1 MRKLTSLLLLFLCGM
16 ATSWADYEVGKL
28 LTAAEVNAGVEQVCL
43 FINQDQGTHFYITSE
58 GTGSDDF
65 VTTDKTCVFDFVKGP
80 GGVYLRNSNGQFV
93 VNQMGAFALSSDQSQ
108 AAIFR
113 ATQRED
119 GVGNVVAPSSETVML
134 TDQGYSQNLNSI
146 NISGSRRN
154 TLTFNNGT
162 GVWTCF
168 RVYKVNEAAGS
179 DPVPNGPVTAISDL
193 SNTKQYTVVSDRGS
207 LGSYGGYLAS
217 TMTSTTTGYAG
228 TANNFAF
235 LTVEGNTYLY
245 NVTNKAFYSSESTT
259 KYKEV
264 ASPEGSVV
272 TLVETDQE
280 GRFSMKF
287 GDNYLNMSANG
298 YDYALVVNSWG
309 GAAGY
314 WDEGNRLLITA
325 VDDFDATEALAA
337 IDAYLHP
344 AASYKIVVVDS
355 ETEQEF
361 TVAEGVAAAIGD
373 VISDMP
379 DNLKRDYCNYTVAEP
394 LTVQAGSDNTL
405 FVEADY
411 EGLPFEAGKWY
422 YMTVRSAYAV
432 AGEGTITCQAAMP
445 DASNDAAAWSFSGN
459 PYTGIAVKNRSTGD
473 GYTIGYDAVVV
484 ARPGAD
490 LYMKSGDTRWIISQ
504 NTGGF
509 VLRIP
514 ENQSIYLHNR
524 NPKLSTCSVSEWAGV
539 HNDAGSTIALV
550 EIPEPIDP
558 SMYTTPVDAT
568 IDMTTGTFT
577 EYNGATLEESLLA
590 KRWVSNE
597 SPKIDFYCTGGNN
610 MVGGSLIFNG
620 HDAGN
625 NIGIFAGKTYQI
637 TAEKGYV
644 ISGYTI
650 TGVNMDNASSTITAG
665 SQSHEFTT
673 EESTFDVTLDALA
686 YSTSFD
692 VTGTQFLKLS
702 SFVVHLMKAGS
713 EEPVAETFKEGY
725 YNLFNYATDK
735 ILGVDDCNMNTVE
748 MPTEYEATWTAIE
761 DNGDGTFKVS
771 LPVKTTSGQ
780 HYMHIGSSNR
790 WSNGDATAIT
800 FYEVADP
807 AAETTVATAVESID
821 LGKTYLMVG
830 VRSGVSGA
838 LTNVLYKAGEG
849 NDQRMESVVVEPAEG
864 VITMARNAAAMWTA
878 GALAETTE
886 TKGLKNA
893 PVLFRNNDDN
903 KFLSAS
909 NPQPETQEFA
919 TFAPT
924 VAAGVPD
931 QLSSYVTSEEGTFYV
946 KLLKDGRYAYC
957 GSNGRFSANAAANP
971 LQLFKVANPY
981 AETFEATK
989 VDAFEVSGSAW
1000 YLVVGTKNDATYALS
1015 STMYQEGDK
1024 SNQRMEGT
1032 AVTIAEGKISVAA
1045 NEALLWRFIPSVV
1058 EIPSFDAPFEP
1069 TVEPVGPVDP
1079 ETGIE
1084 GTFHATNRVKSIE
1097 VGKEYMIYNTAW
1109 AAGEYALRY
1118 GFVYDNSKIAINGLT
1133 VPEEFETD
1141 NKAYLWK
1148 FEDAGEG
1155 KYYIKNVATG
1165 LYAGTET
1172 TMGETKVAFT
1182 IADFVDCPS
1191 KGSAGSRS
1199 VAGERVDVADI
1210 TAEDAVVY
1218 IFNGEK
1224 YWNGQNYYNAG
1235 ENGFVTYEK
1244 AHAYAIYE
1252 AEEVKV
1258 VNNVEVT
1265 FHVFDEAEKEVATF
1279 KAEYPEGTV
1288 ITELP
1293 DEYKK
1298 DFCDY
1303 VAAEPL
1309 TVSADEADFF
1319 CEVSYNLPFIEGQN
1333 YYLQQNG
1340 KYVYFDTN
1348 RNVCYLAEVD
1358 NGDFTSR
1365 PMTLEEIEAAEDK
1378 VVYQWQISGNPYDG
1392 YKLYNVGMSNYV
1404 DVRPSGYCV
1413 MAAEGYVLDLATRGA
1428 GFSFTC
1434 DKGTIIDFY
1443 GNFAAIANESQITD
1457 ENATITF
1464 VEVPEVLP
1472 TFEKAINLVTGKW
1485 TKTNGSNLA
1494 SAWVSNDKPIVN
1506 FDCIN
1511 GNNMIGGSLVFNG
1524 NSTDEEHIGLF
1535 ASTGGINY
1543 KVSVEEGYCIKSVT
1557 IPGHAMANATITL
1570 TSGSESYQFTTEDSQ
1585 FVLNYP
1591 EGVSSA
1597 SFRLVGSSGAFLETA
1612 MVVGLEQLPT
1622 EDVTFS
1628 IYDEEETHIYT
1639 EKYPVLRGAVV
1650 TELPEAL
1657 KRDFTTYT
1665 YPVESL
1671 TVTKGGHNVFVATAK
1686 FAMPIVAD
1694 GETAYNLKVAGEY
1707 AYINDEGAVAHTSA
1721 LTDETSKLR
1730 NYCWTFFGNP
1740 YLGISVKNVETEQY
1754 LADTETPLGD
1764 TWSSYEIALSNDP
1777 VYASIEKNG
1786 ESFQLRYGLQNFLS
1800 VRGGEVAIYAYDN
1813 ASGTES
1819 VRIVAEAATPE
1830 APTPEEVD
1838 VTVNVVDGEGTVLDT
1853 TTIKAMT
1860 GDVISEVPAA
1870 VKARPL
1876 CQYAVAEPLRVTK
1889 GENVLNVEVSFDEM
1903 PFISV
1908 AGQDPNWIN
1917 ITSGEVYVGAIY
1929 DSANEQWKA
1938 TCYNATEEGV
1948 SESPLTQWA
1957 VYGNPYGFRFLNK
1970 QAEAYL
1976 SYGAEENGVAP
1987 VNVDGEATAENAV
2000 WPLAGVNNGN
2010 YMLERVIVSSP
2021 KLLRMGD
2028 EWVNMV
2034 TPTELTFVVLGGEP
2048 GPGPEPGEDD
2058 YVINFD
2064 KDQTYM
2070 HASRWVS
2077 NVALDDQEIAVAE
2090 SYSRDNLAYNSFFE
2104 EGGFTVTPGQTVKP
2118 AIGYMA
2124 EWMHTYAYVDYN
2136 RDGKF
2141 TVDPAEITDGVI
2153 ADGQEIVSFSYFN
2166 GYNSA
2171 ATSVSD
2177 GNKTI
2182 DMPEFTLPESLAP
2195 GFYAMRYKVDWNNV
2209 DPAGN
2214 PGEGDGTPGTKQHI
2228 VTNGGSIT
2236 DVRLNVHGENVKVT
2250 SISNDASSS
2259 VALDDNT
2266 SLAEAVEVPFGQE
2279 IGLRFAPAEG
2289 KKVASFSVRHGYF
2302 NGDEYVHGVRQYAV
2316 EDVDGADVVRNRY
2329 YLPLEWCDGDI
2340 EISVV
2345 FDVDTGIQNIN
2356 GLSNDDVI
2364 YGVDGRRMNQRNI
2377 LNKGVYVIN
2386 GKKVLVK

>member
-43 FINQDQGTHFYITSE
+43 FINQDQGIHFYITGE

-65 VTTDKTCVFDFVKGP
+65 VTTDKTCVFDFVKIP
-80 GGVYLRNSNGQFV
+80 GGVALRNCNGQFV

-154 TLTFNNGT
+154 TLTFNGGT

-168 RVYKVNEAAGS
+168 RVYKVNEAAGAPTVKS
-179 DPVPNGPVTAISDL
+179 FTMNCARGYVAGDGSALKGVTDASEASVFALVP
-193 SNTKQYTVVSDRGS
+193 
-207 LGSYGGYLAS
+207 YGE
-217 TMTSTTTGYAG
+217 T
-228 TANNFAF
+228 
-235 LTVEGNTYLY
+235 TYLY
-245 NVTNKAFYSSESTT
+245 DVTNKAFAIGSVDDQSALPTAGETTVTRESATDFSRIIT
-259 KYKEV
+259 GVSFGETGV
-264 ASPEGSVV
+264 ASYPTYLYDKWG
-272 TLVETDQE
+272 
-280 GRFSMKF
+280 
-287 GDNYLNMSANG
+287 NYLNMDGAKRVYFNTWT
-298 YDYALVVNSWG
+298 DFEG
-309 GAAGY
+309 GAG
-314 WDEGNRLLITA
+314 GNTYVINEVA
-325 VDDFDATEALAA
+325 DFDATEAVAA
-337 IDAYLHP
+337 LDAFFNP
-344 AASYKIVVVDS
+344 SATYKIVVVDS

-361 TVAEGVAAAIGD
+361 TVAEGIAAAIGD

-484 ARPGAD
+484 AKPGAD

-673 EESTFDVTLDALA
+673 EESTFDVKLDALA

-780 HYMHIGSSNR
+780 HYMHIGSGNR

-931 QLSSYVTSEEGTFYV
+931 QLSSYITSEEGTFYV

-957 GSNGRFSANAAANP
+957 GSNGRFSANTTANP

-1109 AAGEYALRY
+1109 ATGEYALRY

-1191 KGSAGSRS
+1191 KGGAGSRS

-1224 YWNGQNYYNAG
+1224 YWNGNNYYNAG

-1265 FHVFDEAEKEVATF
+1265 FHVIDEAEKEVATF

-1365 PMTLEEIEAAEDK
+1365 PMTLEEIEASEDK

-1434 DKGTIIDFY
+1434 DKGTIIDYY

-1472 TFEKAINLVTGKW
+1472 TFEKVINLTTGEF
-1485 TKTNGSNLA
+1485 T
-1494 SAWVSNDKPIVN
+1494 VSNPNKTWAAKWESNDGEPAISLTTSA
-1506 FDCIN
+1506 
-1511 GNNMIGGSLVFNG
+1511 NNMAG
-1524 NSTDEEHIGLF
+1524 NSDATVLAGEGLKIFTGQGGTCTYTIDVETGFGIVGYTVRGNAYSDDIIATDV
-1535 ASTGGINY
+1535 A
-1543 KVSVEEGYCIKSVT
+1543 
-1557 IPGHAMANATITL
+1557 
-1570 TSGSESYQFTTEDSQ
+1570 
-1585 FVLNYP
+1585 
-1591 EGVSSA
+1591 SSA
-1597 SFRLVGSSGAFLETA
+1597 TQTFTNAAEVQEFTVTMDPASSAAFTIGNTA
-1612 MVVGLEQLPT
+1612 SRFLNAVITVQVAKLPT

-1639 EKYPVLRGAVV
+1639 EKYPVTRGTVV
-1650 TELPEAL
+1650 KELPDAL

-1671 TVTKGGHNVFVATAK
+1671 EVKKGGHNVFHATAK
-1686 FAMPIVAD
+1686 FEMPFVAD
-1694 GETAYNLKVAGEY
+1694 GESAYNLTVGGVY
-1707 AYINDEGAVAHTSA
+1707 AYINDEGAVANA
-1721 LTDETSKLR
+1721 AELTEETAKLR
-1730 NYCWTFFGNP
+1730 NYCWTFSGNP
-1740 YLGISVKNVETEQY
+1740 YMGIAVKNVDTEQY
-1754 LADTETPLGD
+1754 LKNAEVPENSWATPV
-1764 TWSSYEIALSNDP
+1764 ELSDEP
-1777 VYASIEKNG
+1777 VYWSLNKNG
-1786 ESFQLRYGLQNFLS
+1786 EGFALHVGDPDYLAISNETVSTYSWVGLAGQ
-1800 VRGGEVAIYAYDN
+1800 N
-1813 ASGTES
+1813 ASRLT
-1819 VRIVAEAATPE
+1819 VVAATPE

>member
-43 FINQDQGTHFYITSE
+43 FINQDQGTHFYITGE

-65 VTTDKTCVFDFVKGP
+65 VTTDKTCVFDFVKIP
-80 GGVYLRNSNGQFV
+80 GGVALRNCNGQFV

-108 AAIFR
+108 AATFR

-134 TDQGYSQNLNSI
+134 TDLGYSQNLNSI

-154 TLTFNNGT
+154 TLTFNGGT

-168 RVYKVNEAAGS
+168 RVYRVNEAAGAPTVKS
-179 DPVPNGPVTAISDL
+179 FTMNCARGYVAGDGSALKGVTDASEASVFALVP
-193 SNTKQYTVVSDRGS
+193 
-207 LGSYGGYLAS
+207 YGE
-217 TMTSTTTGYAG
+217 T
-228 TANNFAF
+228 
-235 LTVEGNTYLY
+235 TYLY
-245 NVTNKAFYSSESTT
+245 DVTNKAF
-259 KYKEV
+259 
-264 ASPEGSVV
+264 AIGSVDDQSALPTAGETTV
-272 TLVETDQE
+272 TRESATDFSRIITGVAFGETGIASYPTYLYDKW
-280 GRFSMKF
+280 G
-287 GDNYLNMSANG
+287 NYLNMDGAKRVYFNTWT
-298 YDYALVVNSWG
+298 DFEG
-309 GAAGY
+309 GAG
-314 WDEGNRLLITA
+314 GNTYVINEVA
-325 VDDFDATEALAA
+325 DFDATEAVAA
-337 IDAYLHP
+337 LDAFFNP
-344 AASYKIVVVDS
+344 SATYKIVVVDS

-432 AGEGTITCQAAMP
+432 AGEGTITCQATMP
-445 DASNDAAAWSFSGN
+445 EASNDAAAWSFSGN

-484 ARPGAD
+484 DRPGAD

-807 AAETTVATAVESID
+807 AAETTVATAVQSID

-878 GALAETTE
+878 GAFAETTE

-919 TFAPT
+919 TFAPA
-924 VAAGVPD
+924 VAEGVPS
-931 QLSSYVTSEEGTFYV
+931 QLASYVTSEEGTFYV

-971 LQLFKVANPY
+971 LQFFKVANPY

-1069 TVEPVGPVDP
+1069 TVEPVGPV
-1079 ETGIE
+1079 
-1084 GTFHATNRVKSIE
+1084 
-1097 VGKEYMIYNTAW
+1097 
-1109 AAGEYALRY
+1109 
-1118 GFVYDNSKIAINGLT
+1118 
-1133 VPEEFETD
+1133 
-1141 NKAYLWK
+1141 
-1148 FEDAGEG
+1148 
-1155 KYYIKNVATG
+1155 
-1165 LYAGTET
+1165 
-1172 TMGETKVAFT
+1172 
-1182 IADFVDCPS
+1182 
-1191 KGSAGSRS
+1191 
-1199 VAGERVDVADI
+1199 
-1210 TAEDAVVY
+1210 
-1218 IFNGEK
+1218 
-1224 YWNGQNYYNAG
+1224 
-1235 ENGFVTYEK
+1235 
-1244 AHAYAIYE
+1244 
-1252 AEEVKV
+1252 
-1258 VNNVEVT
+1258 EVT

-1358 NGDFTSR
+1358 NGDFTTR

-1413 MAAEGYVLDLATRGA
+1413 MAAEGYVLDLAVRGA

-1434 DKGTIIDFY
+1434 DKGTIIDYY

-1457 ENATITF
+1457 DNATITF

-1472 TFEKAINLVTGKW
+1472 TFEKVINLVTGKW

-1506 FDCIN
+1506 FDCLN

-1721 LTDETSKLR
+1721 LTEETSKLR

-2021 KLLRMGD
+2021 NLLRMGD

-2048 GPGPEPGEDD
+2048 GPGPGEDD
-2058 YVINFD
+2058 YVVNFD
-2064 KDQTYM
+2064 KNQTYL

-2214 PGEGDGTPGTKQHI
+2214 PGEGDGTPGSKQHI
-2228 VTNGGSIT
+2228 ITNGGSIT

-2345 FDVDTGIQNIN
+2345 FDEDTGIQNIN

>member
-43 FINQDQGTHFYITSE
+43 FINQDQGIHFYITGE

-65 VTTDKTCVFDFVKGP
+65 VTTDKTCVFDFVKIP
-80 GGVYLRNSNGQFV
+80 GGVALRNCNGQFV

-154 TLTFNNGT
+154 TLTFNGGT

-168 RVYKVNEAAGS
+168 RVYKVNEAAGAPTVKS
-179 DPVPNGPVTAISDL
+179 FTMNCARGYVAGDGSALKGVTDASEASVFALVP
-193 SNTKQYTVVSDRGS
+193 
-207 LGSYGGYLAS
+207 YGE
-217 TMTSTTTGYAG
+217 T
-228 TANNFAF
+228 
-235 LTVEGNTYLY
+235 TYLY
-245 NVTNKAFYSSESTT
+245 DVTNKAFAIGSVDDQSALPTAGETTVTRESATDFSRIIT
-259 KYKEV
+259 GVSFGETGV
-264 ASPEGSVV
+264 ASYPTYLYDKWG
-272 TLVETDQE
+272 
-280 GRFSMKF
+280 
-287 GDNYLNMSANG
+287 NYLNMDGAKRVYFNTWT
-298 YDYALVVNSWG
+298 DFEG
-309 GAAGY
+309 GAG
-314 WDEGNRLLITA
+314 GNTYVINEVA
-325 VDDFDATEALAA
+325 DFDATEAVAA
-337 IDAYLHP
+337 LDAFFNP
-344 AASYKIVVVDS
+344 SATYKIVVVDS

-361 TVAEGVAAAIGD
+361 TVAEGIAAAIGD

-484 ARPGAD
+484 AKPGAD

-550 EIPEPIDP
+550 EMPEPIDP

-919 TFAPT
+919 TFAPA
-924 VAAGVPD
+924 VAEGVPS
-931 QLSSYVTSEEGTFYV
+931 QLASYVTSEEGTFYV

-957 GSNGRFSANAAANP
+957 GSNGRFSANTAANP
-971 LQLFKVANPY
+971 LQFFKVANPY

-1015 STMYQEGDK
+1015 STMYMEGDK

-1109 AAGEYALRY
+1109 ATGEYALRY

-1191 KGSAGSRS
+1191 KGGAGSRS

-1224 YWNGQNYYNAG
+1224 YWNGNNYYNAG

-1348 RNVCYLAEVD
+1348 RNVCYLAEVA

-1434 DKGTIIDFY
+1434 DKGTIIDYY

-1506 FDCIN
+1506 FDCLN

-1570 TSGSESYQFTTEDSQ
+1570 TSGSESYQFTTEDGQ

-1740 YLGISVKNVETEQY
+1740 YLGITVKNVETEQY

-2021 KLLRMGD
+2021 NLLRMGD

>member
-43 FINQDQGTHFYITSE
+43 FINQDQGIHFYITGE

-65 VTTDKTCVFDFVKGP
+65 VTTDKTCVFDFVKIP
-80 GGVYLRNSNGQFV
+80 GGVALRNCNGQFV

-108 AAIFR
+108 AATFR

-134 TDQGYSQNLNSI
+134 TDLGYSQNLNST
-146 NISGSRRN
+146 NISGSRSN
-154 TLTFNNGT
+154 TLIFNGGT

-577 EYNGATLEESLLA
+577 EYNSATLEESQLA

-702 SFVVHLMKAGS
+702 SFVVHLMKAVPAP
-713 EEPVAETFKEGY
+713 EAKYTEGEFNVTSLVDGKVLNVDEN
-725 YNLFNYATDK
+725 NLA
-735 ILGVDDCNMNTVE
+735 MVE
-748 MPTEYEATWTAIE
+748 NVVSGEFGCDLTS
-761 DNGDGTFKVS
+761 NGNGTFTVG
-771 LPVKTTSGQ
+771 LPGKTATGQ
-780 HYMHIGSSNR
+780 HHLHIGSGGN
-790 WSNGDATAIT
+790 WSNGDATATT

-807 AAETTVATAVESID
+807 AAETLSAKAVESLT
-821 LGKTYLMVG
+821 LGKTYVLVG
-830 VRSGVSGA
+830 VREGANYALSSTLVNAGDASKQRLAGVPATISEGELIMERDA
-838 LTNVLYKAGEG
+838 TILWTMGHAGE
-849 NDQRMESVVVEPAEG
+849 VEK
-864 VITMARNAAAMWTA
+864 
-878 GALAETTE
+878 TT
-886 TKGLKNA
+886 GLTSGTY
-893 PVLFRNNDDN
+893 LFRNLAGEAD
-903 KFLSAS
+903 KFLGVDVNLSVVDLDALVPTKAVTFS
-909 NPQPETQEFA
+909 SPETGVFNLKLGGL
-919 TFAPT
+919 
-924 VAAGVPD
+924 AAY
-931 QLSSYVTSEEGTFYV
+931 LS
-946 KLLKDGRYAYC
+946 C
-957 GSNGRFSANAAANP
+957 GSNGRFSRNTEANAIR
-971 LQLFKVANPY
+971 L
-981 AETFEATK
+981 
-989 VDAFEVSGSAW
+989 FEVADVTADPFVATQVTAFKEGHNYLLVGAKSGA
-1000 YLVVGTKNDATYALS
+1000 DYAL
-1015 STMYQEGDK
+1015 TAELYNAGQGD
-1024 SNQRMEGT
+1024 NQRMVGT
-1032 AVTIAEGKISVAA
+1032 AVTIEEGAISVAKDDKLVWTI
-1045 NEALLWRFIPSVV
+1045 NEATRPEVV
-1058 EIPSFDAPFEP
+1058 VFEP
-1069 TVEPVGPVDP
+1069 QPVG
-1079 ETGIE
+1079 E
-1084 GTFHATNRVKSIE
+1084 A
-1097 VGKEYMIYNTAW
+1097 
-1109 AAGEYALRY
+1109 
-1118 GFVYDNSKIAINGLT
+1118 
-1133 VPEEFETD
+1133 
-1141 NKAYLWK
+1141 
-1148 FEDAGEG
+1148 
-1155 KYYIKNVATG
+1155 
-1165 LYAGTET
+1165 
-1172 TMGETKVAFT
+1172 
-1182 IADFVDCPS
+1182 
-1191 KGSAGSRS
+1191 
-1199 VAGERVDVADI
+1199 VDVALYVYANDELVDMNTFQAHVGDVLTDI
-1210 TAEDAVVY
+1210 PEDLKKPFTEYTLAAPFTVGAED
-1218 IFNGEK
+1218 
-1224 YWNGQNYYNAG
+1224 
-1235 ENGFVTYEK
+1235 
-1244 AHAYAIYE
+1244 
-1252 AEEVKV
+1252 
-1258 VNNVEVT
+1258 NNLMVDAS
-1265 FHVFDEAEKEVATF
+1265 F
-1279 KAEYPEGTV
+1279 
-1288 ITELP
+1288 
-1293 DEYKK
+1293 
-1298 DFCDY
+1298 
-1303 VAAEPL
+1303 
-1309 TVSADEADFF
+1309 
-1319 CEVSYNLPFIEGQN
+1319 NLPFEVDK
-1333 YYLQQNG
+1333 YYYVKLNG
-1340 KYVYFDTN
+1340 KYMQYDAV
-1348 RNVCYLAEVD
+1348 RNVGHMGVID
-1358 NGDFTSR
+1358 NGDFTYT
-1365 PMTLEEIEAAEDK
+1365 PMTLEEIEAAEDAK
-1378 VVYQWQISGNPYDG
+1378 TFHWSISGDPYHHFKLFNEGTQSYLTAAANG
-1392 YKLYNVGMSNYV
+1392 YTGVGDEALLV
-1404 DVRPSGYCV
+1404 DIAPRG
-1413 MAAEGYVLDLATRGA
+1413 EGLT
-1428 GFSFTC
+1428 FTC
-1434 DKGTIIDFY
+1434 QYGVLVDFWDTY
-1443 GNFAAIANESQITD
+1443 TAVQENSTGNTD
-1457 ENATITF
+1457 ENAVTTLEEVKSEQQGETLQFTIGQDSGTMSGNAGSSWQNYWISNSEDPKVTFSNASAANLSYGGQTAPYIDIRSGKSLTSPYLVTVSDGYLIMGYHIVGSAMTEAQTITYDGGTYVF
-1464 VEVPEVLP
+1464 ESGAGESTLDY
-1472 TFEKAINLVTGKW
+1472 TFEEPVTKF
-1485 TKTNGSNLA
+1485 
-1494 SAWVSNDKPIVN
+1494 N
-1506 FDCIN
+1506 F
-1511 GNNMIGGSLVFNG
+1511 
-1524 NSTDEEHIGLF
+1524 
-1535 ASTGGINY
+1535 
-1543 KVSVEEGYCIKSVT
+1543 
-1557 IPGHAMANATITL
+1557 TL
-1570 TSGSESYQFTTEDSQ
+1570 TGPNTGLKGYIILDLKKLVSAPVQYVVNGEDGENWITE
-1585 FVLNYP
+1585 
-1591 EGVSSA
+1591 
-1597 SFRLVGSSGAFLETA
+1597 T
-1612 MVVGLEQLPT
+1612 LPT
-1622 EDVTFS
+1622 EVGTQL
-1628 IYDEEETHIYT
+1628 T
-1639 EKYPVLRGAVV
+1639 A
-1650 TELPEAL
+1650 LPETL
-1657 KRDFTTYT
+1657 VRPFTEYSCDKTI
-1665 YPVESL
+1665 VVDAE
-1671 TVTKGGHNVFVATAK
+1671 KENVFTVTAK
-1686 FAMPIVAD
+1686 F
-1694 GETAYNLKVAGEY
+1694 TAFQISKEGDEKPFRIKTGTGRYLHANA
-1707 AYINDEGAVAHTSA
+1707 EGALEAVESEVTPAEDDDTFDF
-1721 LTDETSKLR
+1721 L
-1730 NYCWTFFGNP
+1730 FFGNP
-1740 YLGISVKNVETEQY
+1740 YTGFTIKNANTGTFINVPTITAYSAAANLAEEATVFSVAEQEGGVFQFRT
-1754 LADTETPLGD
+1754 ATQAGREAALGD
-1764 TWSSYEIALSNDP
+1764 GAQSNGGYQATQVCAWISYLDE
-1777 VYASIEKNG
+1777 EK
-1786 ESFQLRYGLQNFLS
+1786 
-1800 VRGGEVAIYAYDN
+1800 
-1813 ASGTES
+1813 
-1819 VRIVAEAATPE
+1819 
-1830 APTPEEVD
+1830 
-1838 VTVNVVDGEGTVLDT
+1838 
-1853 TTIKAMT
+1853 
-1860 GDVISEVPAA
+1860 
-1870 VKARPL
+1870 
-1876 CQYAVAEPLRVTK
+1876 
-1889 GENVLNVEVSFDEM
+1889 
-1903 PFISV
+1903 
-1908 AGQDPNWIN
+1908 
-1917 ITSGEVYVGAIY
+1917 TSA
-1929 DSANEQWKA
+1929 D
-1938 TCYNATEEGV
+1938 
-1948 SESPLTQWA
+1948 
-1957 VYGNPYGFRFLNK
+1957 
-1970 QAEAYL
+1970 
-1976 SYGAEENGVAP
+1976 
-1987 VNVDGEATAENAV
+1987 
-2000 WPLAGVNNGN
+2000 
-2010 YMLERVIVSSP
+2010 
-2021 KLLRMGD
+2021 
-2028 EWVNMV
+2028 
-2034 TPTELTFVVLGGEP
+2034 LTFEANFEEP
-2048 GPGPEPGEDD
+2048 SDPEKD
-2058 YVINFD
+2058 YPINFD
-2064 KDQTYM
+2064 KTQTPTN
-2070 HASRWVS
+2070 ASRWVS
-2077 NVALDDQEIAVAE
+2077 TVSIDDQQIAVSE
-2090 SYSRDNLAYNSFFE
+2090 SAADNTLAYRDLRE
-2104 EGGFTVTPGQTVKP
+2104 QPGFAVEAGQTVKP
-2118 AIGYMA
+2118 AVGYMA
-2124 EWMHTYAYVDYN
+2124 EWMHTYAYVDYD
-2136 RDGKF
+2136 RDGQFKVEP
-2141 TVDPAEITDGVI
+2141 TAITEGI
-2153 ADGQEIVSFSYFN
+2153 IGEGQEIVSFSHYE

-2171 ATSVSD
+2171 GEAVAD

-2182 DMPEFTLPESLAP
+2182 DLPEFTIPADTKP
-2195 GFYAMRYKVDWNNV
+2195 GYYAMRFKVDWNSV

-2214 PGEGDGTPGTKQHI
+2214 PGEGTVGSSQHI
-2228 VTNGGSIT
+2228 ITNGGTIT

-2345 FDVDTGIQNIN
+2345 FDEDTGIQNIN